1 VLLDGAARYV
11 QPLGDNWHR
20 VTDYVSVYS
29 KAVLGAAVL
38 GAAVLGAAVLAAL
51 GFAAARLVRLVSGG
65 RGKRRGG

>member
-38 GAAVLGAAVLAAL
+38 GAAVLAAL